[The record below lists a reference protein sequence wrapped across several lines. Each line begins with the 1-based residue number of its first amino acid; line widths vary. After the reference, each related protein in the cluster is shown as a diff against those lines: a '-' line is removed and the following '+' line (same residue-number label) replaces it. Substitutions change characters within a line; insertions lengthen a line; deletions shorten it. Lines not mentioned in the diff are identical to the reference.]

1 MRRRP
6 FALVAAIVAVVAAVP
21 AGSGPLRPAAAAGGP
36 PDTFVFPGSG
46 FGHGVGMSQYGAY
59 GQALEGRSATDIL
72 THYYTGTSVAPVND
86 AVDLRVNLVH
96 AAPADTLY
104 VRGEQ
109 LGGAGG
115 AVTISAGGTTVDGGP
130 GDAFV
135 FGVAGTNVTVA
146 RAGGPQVAAGPAATV
161 TFVPGL
167 LNVAGPGDTFE
178 SGGHRYRYGRLEVAV
193 VAGALEAVLVLKLH
207 GEYLRGISEVP
218 SSWPA
223 AALEAQVIAARTY
236 ALRKYRLGERPE
248 CRCHVYDTVFDQVYA
263 GWVKEAEP
271 TYGAR
276 WVAAVD
282 ATSPSPTTGLA
293 VLYGGEPITANY
305 FSSSGGR
312 TENNE
317 DAFGGS
323 PLPYLRS
330 VDDHWSLASYNP
342 RASWRF
348 TKSQADVA
356 AAFGLPDVTSLDL
369 SRRTAGGAV
378 KTAVARSSTGAT
390 ASLAGT
396 TLRSRLGL
404 PGAWIRRPV
413 VRVAGADRWATS
425 VAAGQLAAPGTGG
438 TVVLA
443 SGDPAHLVDGLVA
456 GPLARHL
463 SAPLLLSAPDALP
476 DAVGAELDRRRPDT
490 AVLVGGP
497 GAIGPAVEDA
507 LARRGI
513 AVRRIAGDD
522 RWATAAA
529 VAATMGAAD
538 GQVVLASGD
547 PGHLVDALAVAGP
560 AAATRRPILLTSRDV
575 LPDATAAALDDLGVT
590 STVVAGGPAA
600 VSDAVLSRLP
610 GPRRLAGDDRFRTA
624 VAIADDFSGAVGVAT
639 VVVAS
644 GDDGHLVDALTG
656 GALGR
661 VTLLT
666 AVAPLTTATRDWLR
680 ARPDVGGVWVLG
692 GPAAV
697 ADATFSAVVTAVGG

>member
-1 MRRRP
+1 MRWRRGV
-6 FALVAAIVAVVAAVP
+6 LVAAVLALVGALPWAP
-21 AGSGPLRPAAAAGGP
+21 PTRRAGAAGAV

-59 GQALEGRSATDIL
+59 GQALEGRSATEIL
-72 THYYTGTSVAPVND
+72 THYYTGTTVAAVDD

-96 AAPADTLY
+96 AAPAGTLY
-104 VRGEQ
+104 VRGEPV
-109 LGGAGG
+109 GGSGG
-115 AVTISAGGTTVDGGP
+115 STTISAGGTTVTGAP
-130 GDAFV
+130 NEAFV
-135 FGVAGTNVTVA
+135 FGLDGTSVTVS
-146 RAGGPQVAAGPAATV
+146 RAGGAQVASGPSATV
-161 TFVPGL
+161 TFTGL

-178 SGGHRYRYGRLEVAV
+178 SSGHRYRYGRLEVLV
-193 VAGALEAVLVLKLH
+193 VGGALEAVLVLKLH
-207 GEYLRGISEVP
+207 GEYLRGIAEVP
-218 SSWPA
+218 SSWPT

-236 ALRKYRLGERPE
+236 ALRKWRLGERPE
-248 CRCHVYDTVFDQVYA
+248 CRCHVYDTVYDQVYA

-276 WVAAVD
+276 WVAAVE

-293 VLYGGEPITANY
+293 VLYGGDPISANY

-342 RASWRF
+342 RAAWRF

-356 AAFGLPDVTSLDL
+356 AAFGLSDVASLDL

-378 KTAVARSSTGAT
+378 KTAVARSSSGAT

-413 VRVAGADRWATS
+413 VRVAGPDRYATS
-425 VAAGQLAAPGTGG
+425 VATGRLAAPDDGG

-443 SGDPAHLVDGLVA
+443 SGDTAHLVDGLVA

-463 SAPLLLSAPDALP
+463 SAPLLLTAPDALP
-476 DAVGAELDRRRPDT
+476 DAVAAEIDRRRPT
-490 AVLVGGP
+490 AAVLVGGNA
-497 GAIGPAVEDA
+497 AIGPAVADA
-507 LARRGI
+507 LAARGI
-513 AVRRIAGDD
+513 TVRRLAGDD

-529 VAATMGAAD
+529 VAGEVGAAD
-538 GQVVLASGD
+538 GQVVVASGD

-560 AAATRRPILLTSRDV
+560 AAATGRPILLSSRDT
-575 LPDATAAALDDLGVT
+575 LPDPTAAALERLGVT
-590 STVVAGGPAA
+590 STVVVGGPAA
-600 VSDAVLSRLP
+600 IGDGVLARLP
-610 GPRRLAGDDRFRTA
+610 APRRLAGADRFRTA
-624 VAIADDFSGAVGVAT
+624 VAIADDFSGPVGVAV

-644 GDDGHLVDALTG
+644 GDDAHLVDALAG

-666 AVAPLTTATRDWLR
+666 AVSPLTTVTRDWLR
-680 ARPDVGGVWVLG
+680 ARPDAGSVQVLG

-697 ADATFSAVVTAVGG
+697 ADATFSAIVTAVGG